1 MVYFT
6 EVQLV
11 DSVVLDKSG
20 FLPEREMYAY
30 QLKNYLEYQ
39 KGKPDYTCAI
49 YFSEHKSKLEKE
61 LSKVRKSYAKGDAF
75 ILENVEQKE
84 FIFKKP
90 KEY

>member
-1 MVYFT
+1 MKYIRMI
-6 EVQLV
+6 LV
-11 DSVVLDKSG
+11 AAVSVVLFSAFTMKG
-20 FLPEREMYAY
+20 GY

-61 LSKVRKSYAKGDAF
+61 LSKVRKSYAKGDTF
-75 ILENVEQKE
+75 ILENVKQTE